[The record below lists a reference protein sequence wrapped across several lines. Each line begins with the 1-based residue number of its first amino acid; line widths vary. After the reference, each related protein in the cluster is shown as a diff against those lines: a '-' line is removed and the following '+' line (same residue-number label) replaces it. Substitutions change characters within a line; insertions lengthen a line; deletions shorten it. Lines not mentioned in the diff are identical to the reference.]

1 MSMTD
6 PVADFLTRLR
16 NGAKAQH
23 HDVLIPSSRLKREM
37 ARILKE
43 QGYIEGWDIQ
53 PATAER
59 PGEYLTVTLKYTS
72 DRKPVIS
79 GLQRVSRPGQR
90 TYVDHAHIP
99 RIQGGM
105 GTAIISTPKGAMPGP
120 EARQA
125 GVGGEVVP
133 RVWYPMSRIGRQPI
147 PVPAGVS

>member
-16 NGAKAQH
+16 NAANAQH
-23 HDVLIPSSRLKREM
+23 HDVTIPSSKLKREL

-43 QGYIEGWDIQ
+43 QGYIESYEFL
-53 PATAER
+53 PATVEK
-59 PGEYLTVTLKYTS
+59 PGEKITVTLKYTD

-79 GLQRVSRPGQR
+79 GMQRVSRPGQR

-105 GTAIISTPKGAMPGP
+105 GTAIISTSKGVMTGH
-120 EARQA
+120 EARQQ
-125 GVGGEVVP
+125 GVGGEVVA
-133 RVWYPMSRIGRQPI
+133 RVW
-147 PVPAGVS
+147 